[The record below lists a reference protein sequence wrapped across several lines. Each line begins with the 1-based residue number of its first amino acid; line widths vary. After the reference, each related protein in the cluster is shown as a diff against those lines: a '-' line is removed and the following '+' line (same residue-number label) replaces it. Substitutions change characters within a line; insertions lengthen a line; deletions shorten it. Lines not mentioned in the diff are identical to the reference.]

1 MQHDYEEVISQSNHI
16 TNKEDKGNLGHD
28 AITFGEEEIDI
39 TEYNRSEDES
49 VREWNEQDN

>member
-39 TEYNRSEDES
+39 TEYNRSEDE
-49 VREWNEQDN
+49 